1 MASVSAKAG
10 VPTDDQLHAA
20 VSSLKMISDST
31 RLKALFLLEQQESSV
46 VELCEALGVT
56 LPVVSH
62 HVALLKVSG
71 IVKTRREGRHIYYS
85 LTQLGRFAVQT
96 ARRLMKD

>member
-1 MASVSAKAG
+1 MATVTAKTAL
-10 VPTDDQLHAA
+10 PTDEEIHVA

-31 RLKALFLLEQQESSV
+31 RLKTLFLLEQGESSV
-46 VELCEALGVT
+46 VELCGSLGVT

-71 IVKTRREGRHIYYS
+71 IVKTRRAGRHIYYS
-85 LTQLGRFAVQT
+85 LSHLGRFAVST